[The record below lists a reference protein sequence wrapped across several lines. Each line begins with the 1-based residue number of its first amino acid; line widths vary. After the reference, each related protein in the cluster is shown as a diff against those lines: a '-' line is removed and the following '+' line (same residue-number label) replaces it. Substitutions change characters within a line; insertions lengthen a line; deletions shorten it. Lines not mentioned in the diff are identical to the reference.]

1 MTSVL
6 EKQAQQVVML
16 QERRILMVIGGGIA
30 AYKSLELVRLLC
42 SAGARVRVVL
52 TKAGCEFVTPLS
64 ASSLSGEKVYT
75 DLFSLTDE
83 AEIGHIQLSRDADL
97 VIVAPT
103 TADLLAK
110 IATGQADDLASTLL
124 LATDKPI
131 LLAPAM
137 NVRMWLHA
145 ATQRNVR
152 RAKSDGCMF
161 VGPEDGSM
169 ACGDFGSG
177 RMAEPADILKAASDA
192 LQRPLGDHSSK
203 PENRLLA
210 GKRVIVTSGPT
221 HEPVDPVRYIA
232 NRSSGKQ
239 GHAIARAAAQA
250 GADVVLVSGPVAI
263 PTPDGIH
270 HIVNVET
277 AEQMAAAV
285 REALPADIF
294 VAAAAVADWRVEQV
308 QTSKLKKSK
317 GGLPTLKLIE
327 NPDILAEVA
336 ACRQRPQY
344 VVGFAAETDEL
355 LMNALAKLER
365 KSCDLIVANHV
376 GAGSDVMGGTENIVH
391 LVSRAGVE
399 SWPKMS
405 KDMVAENLIRHISRL
420 FSKGDK

>member
-1 MTSVL
+1 
-6 EKQAQQVVML
+6 ML
-16 QERRILMVIGGGIA
+16 QERKVLMVIGGGVA
-30 AYKSLELVRLLC
+30 AYKSLELVRLLR

-124 LATDKPI
+124 LATNKPI

-169 ACGDFGSG
+169 ACGDFGPG
-177 RMAEPADILKAASDA
+177 RMAEPANIMKAVSDM
-192 LQRPLGDHSSK
+192 LGRPLGDRMSK
-203 PENRLLA
+203 PENGPLA
-210 GKRVIVTSGPT
+210 GKRVIITSGPT
-221 HEPVDPVRYIA
+221 HEPIDPVRYIA

-263 PTPDGIH
+263 PAPDGVQL
-270 HIVNVET
+270 VNVET
-277 AEQMAAAV
+277 AQQMDAAV
-285 REALPADIF
+285 KEALPADIF
-294 VAAAAVADWRVEQV
+294 VAAAAVADWRVEQA

-317 GGLPTLKLIE
+317 GGLPALKLIE

-344 VVGFAAETDEL
+344 VVGFAAETDGL
-355 LMNALAKLER
+355 LANAQAKLVQ

-399 SWPKMS
+399 SWPRMS
-405 KDMVAENLIRHISRL
+405 KDMVAEKLILHISHVL
-420 FSKGDK
+420 SKDET

>member
-1 MTSVL
+1 MTDVL

-169 ACGDFGSG
+169 ACGDFGPG

-192 LQRPLGDHSSK
+192 LQHTLGDHSST

-250 GADVVLVSGPVAI
+250 GADVVLVSGPVAT
-263 PTPDGIH
+263 PTPDGVH
-270 HIVNVET
+270 VVNVET

-317 GGLPTLKLIE
+317 GELTTLKLIE

-336 ACRQRPQY
+336 GCRQRPQY

-355 LMNALAKLER
+355 LTNAKVKLER

-405 KDMVAENLIRHISRL
+405 KDMVAENLIRHISR
-420 FSKGDK
+420 FVSKGDK

>member
-1 MTSVL
+1 
-6 EKQAQQVVML
+6 ML

-30 AYKSLELVRLLC
+30 AYKSLELVRLLR

-52 TKAGCEFVTPLS
+52 TKAGCEFITPLS

-124 LATDKPI
+124 LATGKPI

-145 ATQRNVR
+145 ATQRNVQ

-169 ACGDFGSG
+169 ACGDFGPG
-177 RMAEPADILKAASDA
+177 RMAETADIMKAVLDVLGLPSD
-192 LQRPLGDHSSK
+192 DHMSRS
-203 PENRLLA
+203 ENRLLA
-210 GKRVIVTSGPT
+210 GKRVIITSGPT
-221 HEPVDPVRYIA
+221 HEPIDPVRYIA
-232 NRSSGKQ
+232 NRSSGMQ
-239 GHAIARAAAQA
+239 GHALARAAVQA
-250 GADVVLVSGPVAI
+250 GAEVVLVSGPVAI
-263 PTPDGIH
+263 LTPDG
-270 HIVNVET
+270 VQLVSVET

-285 REALPADIF
+285 RDALPADVF
-294 VAAAAVADWRVEQV
+294 VAAAAVADWRVEQAH
-308 QTSKLKKSK
+308 TSKLKKSK
-317 GGLPTLKLIE
+317 GGLPALKLVE

-355 LMNALAKLER
+355 LANAKAKLIQ

-376 GAGSDVMGGTENIVH
+376 GAGSDVMGGMENIVH
-391 LVSRAGVE
+391 LVSRSGVE

-405 KDMVAENLIRHISRL
+405 KNMVAAELIKHISRL
-420 FSKGDK
+420 LPEGDA

>member
-6 EKQAQQVVML
+6 EKQAQRDVML
-16 QERRILMVIGGGIA
+16 QERRVLLIIGGGIA
-30 AYKSLELVRLLC
+30 AYKSLELIRLLR
-42 SAGARVRVVL
+42 SAGVKVRVVL

-75 DLFSLTDE
+75 DIFSLTDE

-97 VIVAPT
+97 VVVAPT

-145 ATQRNVR
+145 ATQRNVQ

-169 ACGDFGSG
+169 ACGDFGPG
-177 RMAEPADILKAASDA
+177 RMTEPADIMKAAANA
-192 LQRPLGDHSSK
+192 LGRQFGNIPTQSEKG
-203 PENRLLA
+203 PLA

-221 HEPVDPVRYIA
+221 HEPIDPVRYIA

-263 PTPDGIH
+263 PVPDGVH
-270 HIVNVET
+270 LVSVET

-285 REALPADIF
+285 RDALPADVF
-294 VAAAAVADWRVEQV
+294 VAAAAVADWRAEQV
-308 QTSKLKKSK
+308 QSSKLKKSK
-317 GGLPTLKLIE
+317 GGLTSLKLME
-327 NPDILAEVA
+327 NPDILADVA
-336 ACRQRPQY
+336 ACSQRPQY
-344 VVGFAAETDEL
+344 VVGFAAETDGL
-355 LMNALAKLER
+355 LANAQAKLVQ

-376 GAGSDVMGGTENIVH
+376 GAGSDVMGGTENTVH
-391 LVSRAGVE
+391 LLSQAGVE
-399 SWPKMS
+399 AWPRMS
-405 KDMVAENLIRHISRL
+405 KEMVAEKLVQHISRRL
-420 FSKGDK
+420 SEGGA

>member
-1 MTSVL
+1 MTDVL
-6 EKQAQQVVML
+6 GKQAQQVVML

-30 AYKSLELVRLLC
+30 AYKSLELVRLLI
-42 SAGARVRVVL
+42 SAGTRVRVVL

-75 DLFSLTDE
+75 DLFSLTDD

-152 RAKSDGCMF
+152 RAKLDGCMF

-169 ACGDFGSG
+169 ACGDFGPG

-192 LQRPLGDHSSK
+192 LQRPFGNHSSK

-250 GADVVLVSGPVAI
+250 GADVVLISGPVPT
-263 PTPDGIH
+263 PTPDGVH
-270 HIVNVET
+270 VVNVET

-285 REALPADIF
+285 REALPADVF

-336 ACRQRPQY
+336 ACHQRPQY

-355 LMNALAKLER
+355 LTNAQAKLEH

-391 LVSRAGVE
+391 LVSQAGIE
-399 SWPKMS
+399 SWPMMS
-405 KDMVAENLIRHISRL
+405 KDMVAENLIRHISR
-420 FSKGDK
+420 FVSKGDK